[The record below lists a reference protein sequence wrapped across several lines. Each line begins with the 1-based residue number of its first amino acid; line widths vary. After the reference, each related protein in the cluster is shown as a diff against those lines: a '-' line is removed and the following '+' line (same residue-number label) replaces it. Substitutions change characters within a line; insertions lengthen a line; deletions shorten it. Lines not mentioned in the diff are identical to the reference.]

1 MLTLEIHDRTLIDRV
16 TDLLQNRFGG
26 DPERMLAELLRL
38 YGERLSRLEYS
49 GRLRCRPMVFN
60 TNSRPAMNG
69 PDLLLDTNAFIY
81 FFEGRSHV
89 A

>member
-1 MLTLEIHDRTLIDRV
+1 MLTLEIHDRTLIDRL

-49 GRLRCRPMVFN
+49 GRLRWPTDALQYQQQAR
-60 TNSRPAMNG
+60 
-69 PDLLLDTNAFIY
+69 DDW
-81 FFEGRSHV
+81 H
-89 A
+89 

>member
-1 MLTLEIHDRTLIDRV
+1 MLTLEIHDRTLIDRL

-49 GRLRCRPMVFN
+49 GRLSWPTDALHYQQQAR
-60 TNSRPAMNG
+60 
-69 PDLLLDTNAFIY
+69 DDW
-81 FFEGRSHV
+81 H
-89 A
+89 